1 MFDDFNWKELLMS
14 IDALVRNEKYGSY
27 MELTSL
33 TIREIDDI
41 WKIIMSKRQE
51 QELQKSLANKPH

>member
-14 IDALVRNEKYGSY
+14 IDALVRNEKYSSY

-51 QELQKSLANKPH
+51 QELNKALSNKPN

>member
-51 QELQKSLANKPH
+51 QELNKALSNKHN

>member
-51 QELQKSLANKPH
+51 QELNKALSNQPN

>member
-1 MFDDFNWKELLMS
+1 MFDDFNWKELSMS
-14 IDALVRNEKYGSY
+14 IDALIRNEKYGSY

-51 QELQKSLANKPH
+51 QELNKALSNKPN

>member
-14 IDALVRNEKYGSY
+14 IDALIRNEKYGSY

-51 QELQKSLANKPH
+51 QELNKALSNKPN

>member
-14 IDALVRNEKYGSY
+14 IDALIRNEKYGSY

-41 WKIIMSKRQE
+41 WKIIMSKKQE
-51 QELQKSLANKPH
+51 QELNKALSNKPN

>member
-14 IDALVRNEKYGSY
+14 IDALIRNEKYGSY

-51 QELQKSLANKPH
+51 QELNKALSNKPS

>member
-14 IDALVRNEKYGSY
+14 IDALIRNEKYGSY
-27 MELTSL
+27 MEMTSL

-41 WKIIMSKRQE
+41 WKIIMSKKQE
-51 QELQKSLANKPH
+51 AELEKALANQK

>member
-14 IDALVRNEKYGSY
+14 IDALVRKEKYGSY

-51 QELQKSLANKPH
+51 QELNKALSNKPN

>member
-51 QELQKSLANKPH
+51 QELNKALSHKPN

>member
-1 MFDDFNWKELLMS
+1 MS
-14 IDALVRNEKYGSY
+14 IDALIRNEKYGSY

-41 WKIIMSKRQE
+41 WKVIVSKKQE
-51 QELQKSLANKPH
+51 QELQKALQNQ

>member
-41 WKIIMSKRQE
+41 WKIIISKRQE
-51 QELQKSLANKPH
+51 QELNKALSNKHN

>member
-14 IDALVRNEKYGSY
+14 IDALIRNEKYGSY

-33 TIREIDDI
+33 TIRELDDI
-41 WKIIMSKRQE
+41 WKIIMSKKQE
-51 QELQKSLANKPH
+51 AELQKALANQ

>member
-33 TIREIDDI
+33 PIREIDDI

-51 QELQKSLANKPH
+51 QELNKALSNKPN

>member
-1 MFDDFNWKELLMS
+1 MFHDFNWKELLMS

-51 QELQKSLANKPH
+51 QELNKALSNKPN

>member
-14 IDALVRNEKYGSY
+14 IDALIRNEKYGSY

-41 WKIIMSKRQE
+41 WKIIMSKKQE
-51 QELQKSLANKPH
+51 AELEKALANQ

>member
-51 QELQKSLANKPH
+51 QELQKSLANQPH

>member
-51 QELQKSLANKPH
+51 QELQKSLANQSH

>member
-14 IDALVRNEKYGSY
+14 IDALVRNEKYGYY

-51 QELQKSLANKPH
+51 QELNKALSNKPN

>member
-51 QELQKSLANKPH
+51 RELNKALSNKPN

>member
-51 QELQKSLANKPH
+51 QELNKALLNKPN

>member
-1 MFDDFNWKELLMS
+1 MFDDFNWKEILMS
-14 IDALVRNEKYGSY
+14 VDALIRNEKYGSY

-41 WKIIMSKRQE
+41 WKVIMSKKQE
-51 QELQKSLANKPH
+51 QELQKALQNQQ

>member
-51 QELQKSLANKPH
+51 QELNKALSNKSN

>member
-14 IDALVRNEKYGSY
+14 IDALIRNEKYGSY

-41 WKIIMSKRQE
+41 WKVIVSKKQE
-51 QELQKSLANKPH
+51 QELQKALQNQ

>member
-14 IDALVRNEKYGSY
+14 IDALIRNEKYGSY

-41 WKIIMSKRQE
+41 WKVIMSKRQE
-51 QELQKSLANKPH
+51 QELNKALSNKPY

>member
-51 QELQKSLANKPH
+51 QELNKALSNKPD

>member
-27 MELTSL
+27 MELTTL

-41 WKIIMSKRQE
+41 WKIIMYKRQE
-51 QELQKSLANKPH
+51 QDLNKALSNKPN

>member
-51 QELQKSLANKPH
+51 QELNKALSNKPN

>member
-27 MELTSL
+27 MERTSL

-51 QELQKSLANKPH
+51 QELNKALSNKPN